1 MANSYFPMLPKV
13 NEDVSKVLKDQAG
26 IWKETDINFLQG
38 LANSLDCGESI
49 KDMGSVDSIPDM
61 WARPLLFKMALFDL
75 EPTKQF
81 VTGLHEKV
89 RGEWRALLAMFALKD
104 FKRLDLKAEQV
115 NLLEDN
121 SDLAQILKS
130 LAPQESLTGN
140 KDAWLTDVYII
151 FFNGRPLAMTSP
163 TTLVTVAA
171 DYENIFDGKI
181 FTPWSSNQRTL
192 TDPIKFL
199 SPAELAALKIWLENL
214 YGKIQRLE
222 KFGSKAKEISNA
234 LLKCLA
240 DYGSDIA
247 AEQIAPAAFEFVP
260 SNLNLHVGIARLL
273 DDTIKGR
280 EARFEDS
287 AVRLLNKKKNLL
299 LISPELVRD
308 FARFE
313 GVDASRLVVWQGI
326 SANEISADKLSDR
339 KKIGRVNLN
348 GAEFRKPED
357 FFHERMAVVEP
368 ANAFP
373 NSPKLLGADSIS
385 EKDLT
390 PILPIKRELLE
401 LFTTEEISARI
412 AISDDAEN
420 FYLHFNFPLSGVDG
434 DGKDFRWTK
443 IYPKRD
449 LIYIDREVPVIEI
462 YPNFRRAGWKNYF
475 IYYENYQSGDEPA
488 TDIYFVGTRNWE
500 LGTRGLVNRFTS
512 KLEEFPESLIV
523 TYNPPPYIG
532 KAPFEVGAI
541 LLNKPKLI
549 DGNADLSWKI
559 GVDFGTSSTMV
570 FFAENENPPRPLNFN
585 PHLFQVTA
593 SGGARAQTYRHF
605 IPSQIPARADG
616 SFLSIFHLLNTG
628 DLQEILPLI
637 DGHVFLLSSENTR
650 VFEQFA
656 AQIDANLKWQD
667 DDRQRRKVAAYIQQ
681 ICLQAA
687 VEAVSSGADN
697 VQWNFSYPT
706 AFSQAQ
712 KISFQE
718 LCREAVNAMRN
729 AQCVMRNEKTSP
741 ISHFPFPLL
750 RNEELGIR
758 NYFTTPN
765 FYSESKAAAYHFN
778 KLDGKA
784 GNFAQGAICVDIG
797 AGTTDISV
805 ISGEPPRIIYHTSI
819 RYAARQLFKP
829 IYDNYELF
837 AGEKISGKFSDET
850 QRQAVIDADM
860 REHSEKYLADLK
872 FKTGGEQIKN
882 VLQAAQFATAGLFH
896 YLGELIK
903 ILHDYGHYR
912 EKKIPHVFVGGNG
925 ARIFKWLAG
934 GAELDGNIYLNVLE
948 KIFVAAAKLEGY
960 KKFYLHLSEQPKIEV
975 AAGMIVE
982 RPANDD
988 EFFDEDKINREMF
1001 GEADDIIYSAVLA
1014 GADFVQGG
1022 DNQSAGA
1029 FISAHDI
1036 SEGVTINSLREF
1048 KIFVDRFNKAQKL
1061 WAQGISFDEEEII
1074 RDANNFFVD
1083 KKNRDVKKLLV
1094 EPIFIAELKIFVGT
1108 RNWELGTR
1116 KVISAEK
1123 NPPSMESSVG
1133 ENFVNDF
1140 NALSKLSG
1148 FSGRQA
1154 RERFLRRYKVR
1165 AFTCANVEERMN
1177 RPKLAPK
1184 FSETPSLSSGDFWA
1198 CNVEENIFAVVPN
1211 LKTYTENH
1219 HTERAFGLVFESN
1232 FDGGTYSR
1240 LRVEQAATFEL
1251 IGDKWKLKTAGKIIL
1266 GR

>member
-13 NEDVSKVLKDQAG
+13 NEEVSKVLKDQAG

-81 VTGLHEKV
+81 ITGLHEKV

-115 NLLEDN
+115 NLLENN

-140 KDAWLTDVYII
+140 KSAWLTDVYII
-151 FFNGRPLAMTSP
+151 YFNGLPIAMTSP
-163 TTLVTVAA
+163 TTLITVAA
-171 DYENIFDGKI
+171 DYENTFDGKI
-181 FTPWSSNQRTL
+181 FTPFSSNQRTL

-199 SPAELAALKIWLENL
+199 SSNELSALKMWLENL
-214 YGKIQRLE
+214 YSKIQRLE
-222 KFGSKAKEISNA
+222 KFGSKSKEISNA

-240 DYGSDIA
+240 DYERDIG
-247 AEQIAPAAFEFVP
+247 QISTSSFEIVP

-280 EARFEDS
+280 EPRFEDS
-287 AVRLLNKKKNLL
+287 AVRLINDKRNILL
-299 LISPELVRD
+299 VSPDFVRD

-313 GVDASRLVVWQGI
+313 GVEASQLVIWQGI
-326 SANEISADKLSDR
+326 SANEISDDKLADN

-348 GAEFRKPED
+348 GAEFRRPED
-357 FFHERMAVVEP
+357 FFYKRMAVVEP

-373 NSPKLLGADSIS
+373 NSPPLKGYDSLS

-390 PILPIKRELLE
+390 PILPLKRELLE
-401 LFTTEEISARI
+401 IFTPEDISARI
-412 AISDDAEN
+412 SISDDAEN
-420 FYLHFNFPLSGVDG
+420 FYLHFNFPLSGVNG

-443 IYPKRD
+443 TYPKRD
-449 LIYIDREVPVIEI
+449 LIYIDQEVPVIEL
-462 YPNFRRAGWKNYF
+462 YPNFQRTDWHDYYL
-475 IYYENYQSGDEPA
+475 YYENYKSDDDLLA
-488 TDIYFVGTRNWE
+488 ADIYFVAPFVQSNE
-500 LGTRGLVNRFTS
+500 NFLKNRFTA
-512 KLEEFPESLIV
+512 KLDNFPEILIV
-523 TYNPPPYIG
+523 TYNPPAHLG
-532 KAPFEVGAI
+532 KNPVEIGAI
-541 LLNKPKLI
+541 LLNKPKIAERNVNLT
-549 DGNADLSWKI
+549 WKI

-570 FFAENENPPRPLNFN
+570 FYAENNNLPCPLNFS
-585 PHLFQVTA
+585 PHLFQITA
-593 SGGARAQTYRHF
+593 SGGARAQTYRNF
-605 IPSQIPARADG
+605 IPSQIPNRADG
-616 SFLSIFHLLNTG
+616 SFLSIFHLLNV
-628 DLQEILPLI
+628 ENSKKSIRPLI

-650 VFEQFA
+650 VFEQLA
-656 AQIDANLKWQD
+656 AYIDANLKWQD
-667 DDRQRRKVAAYIQQ
+667 DDRQRRKTAAYIEQ

-687 VEAVSSGADN
+687 VEAFSHGADEI
-697 VQWNFSYPT
+697 QWNFSYPT

-712 KISFQE
+712 KVSFQE
-718 LCREAVNAMRN
+718 ICRESVEN
-729 AQCVMRNEKTSP
+729 
-741 ISHFPFPLL
+741 
-750 RNEELGIR
+750 
-758 NYFTTPN
+758 TPN
-765 FYSESKAAAYHFN
+765 FWTESKAAAYHFN

-805 ISGEPPRIIYHTSI
+805 ISGETPRIVYHTSI
-819 RYAARQLFKP
+819 KYAARQLFKP

-837 AGEKISGKFSDET
+837 ADEKISGKFNDET

-872 FKTGGEQIKN
+872 FKTGNERIKS

-896 YLGELIK
+896 YLGKIIK
-903 ILHDYGHYR
+903 VLHDYGHYR
-912 EKKIPHVFVGGNG
+912 EKKVPHVFVGGNG
-925 ARIFKWLAG
+925 ARIFKWLTG
-934 GAELDGNIYLNVLE
+934 GTEIDGNIYLNVLE
-948 KIFVAAAKLEGY
+948 KVFVAASGLENY
-960 KKFYLHLSEQPKIEV
+960 KKFNLNLSEQPKIEV

-982 RPANDD
+982 KPANDA

-1001 GEADDIIYSAVLA
+1001 GDADEIIYSAVLA

-1022 DNQSAGA
+1022 ENQSAGA
-1029 FISAHDI
+1029 FISAYDV
-1036 SEGVTINSLREF
+1036 SEGVTVKNLHEF
-1048 KIFVDRFNKAQKL
+1048 KNFVDVFNSAQKL
-1061 WAQGISFDEEEII
+1061 WAEGVEFEEEDLIG
-1074 RDANNFFVD
+1074 DANNFFVD
-1083 KKNRDVKKLLV
+1083 KKGRDVKKLSV
-1094 EPIFIAELKIFVGT
+1094 EPIFIAELKLWLGT
-1108 RNWELGTR
+1108 RNKELGTR
-1116 KVISAEK
+1116 KNVSAEK
-1123 NPPSMESSVG
+1123 KSPREEISVG

-1140 NALSKLSG
+1140 NALEKLSG
-1148 FSGRQA
+1148 FSARQA
-1154 RERFLRRYKVR
+1154 REKFLRRYKVR

-1177 RPKLAPK
+1177 NPKLAPK
-1184 FSETPSLSSGDFWA
+1184 FSEASSVASGDFWA
-1198 CNVEENIFAVVPN
+1198 CNVDGNIFAVVPN

-1219 HTERAFGLVFESN
+1219 HAERTFGQIFESN

-1240 LRVEQAATFEL
+1240 LRVERAATFEL
-1251 IGDKWKLKTAGKIIL
+1251 SGDKWKLRQAGKIIL

>member
-13 NEDVSKVLKDQAG
+13 NEDVSKILKDQAG
-26 IWKETDINFLQG
+26 IWKDADINFLQG

-89 RGEWRALLAMFALKD
+89 RGEWRALLAMLALKEI
-104 FKRLDLKAEQV
+104 KRLDLKAEQV
-115 NLLEDN
+115 NLLDDGSE
-121 SDLAQILKS
+121 LAKILKS

-140 KDAWLTDVYII
+140 ADAWLTDVYII
-151 FFNGRPLAMTSP
+151 FFNGRPLALTSP

-171 DYENIFDGKI
+171 DYESDFDGKI
-181 FTPWSSNQRTL
+181 FTPWSADQKTL

-199 SPAELAALKIWLENL
+199 SPIELSALKVWLENL

-222 KFGSKAKEISNA
+222 KFGSKSKEISNA

-240 DYGSDIA
+240 EYGHDVA
-247 AEQIAPAAFEFVP
+247 AAQTSPASFEFVP
-260 SNLNLHVGIARLL
+260 SNLNLHAGIARLL

-287 AVRLLNKKKNLL
+287 AVRLLNPKKNLL
-299 LISPELVRD
+299 LVSPELVRD

-326 SANEISADKLSDR
+326 SANEISDDKLSDR
-339 KKIGRVNLN
+339 KKIGRVTLN

-373 NSPKLLGADSIS
+373 NSPPLQGYDSLT

-401 LFTTEEISARI
+401 LFTTEEISARL

-420 FYLHFNFPLSGVDG
+420 FYLHFSFPLSGVDG
-434 DGKDFRWTK
+434 GGKSFRWTRA
-443 IYPKRD
+443 YPKRD
-449 LIYIDREVPVIEI
+449 LIYIDREVPVIEL
-462 YPNFRRAGWKNYF
+462 YPNFRRTGWKNYF
-475 IYYENYQSGDEPA
+475 LHYENYQQDNETLA
-488 TDIYFVGTRNWE
+488 NDIYFVEPFGQAGNFFA
-500 LGTRGLVNRFTS
+500 NRFTAQ
-512 KLEEFPESLIV
+512 LENFPDAFIC
-523 TYNPPPYIG
+523 TYNPPPYMG
-532 KAPFEVGAI
+532 RAPFEVGAI
-541 LLNKPKLI
+541 LLAKPKLVE
-549 DGNADLSWKI
+549 GNADLNWKI

-570 FFAENENPPRPLNFN
+570 FFAENENPPRPLNFE

-593 SGGARAQTYRHF
+593 SGGARAQTYRYF

-628 DLQEILPLI
+628 DLREIRPLI

-667 DDRQRRKVAAYIQQ
+667 DDRRRRKVAAYIEQ

-687 VEAVSSGADN
+687 VEAAAHGVEN

-718 LCREAVNAMRN
+718 ICRAAVDG
-729 AQCVMRNEKTSP
+729 S
-741 ISHFPFPLL
+741 
-750 RNEELGIR
+750 
-758 NYFTTPN
+758 PN
-765 FYSESKAAAYHFN
+765 FWSESKAAAYHFN

-784 GNFAQGAICVDIG
+784 GNFAAGALCVDIG

-805 ISGEPPRIIYHTSI
+805 ISGDPPRIVWHTSI
-819 RYAARQLFKP
+819 RYAARNLFKP

-837 AGEKISGKFSDET
+837 AGEKISGKFSDEL

-872 FKTGGEQIKN
+872 FKTGVEQIKN

-896 YLGELIK
+896 YLGELVK
-903 ILHDYGHYR
+903 VLHDYGHYR

-934 GAELDGNIYLNVLE
+934 GAELDDNIYLRVLE
-948 KIFVAAAKLEGY
+948 KIFGAAAGLEGY
-960 KKFYLHLSEQPKIEV
+960 KKFYLHLSAQPKIEV

-982 RPANDD
+982 RPANDE
-988 EFFDEDKINREMF
+988 EFFDEEKINREMF
-1001 GEADDIIYSAVLA
+1001 GEADEIIYSAVLA

-1022 DNQSAGA
+1022 ERQSAAA

-1036 SEGVTINSLREF
+1036 SAGITVDSLREF
-1048 KIFVDRFNKAQKL
+1048 KIFVERFNAAKKL
-1061 WAQGISFDEEEII
+1061 WAEGISFDEEELIA
-1074 RDANNFFVD
+1074 DANNFFVD
-1083 KKNRDVKKLLV
+1083 KKGRDVKKLLV
-1094 EPIFIAELKIFVGT
+1094 EPIFIAELKNFVGT
-1108 RNWELGTR
+1108 SSKERGT
-1116 KVISAEK
+1116 KKISSAEK
-1123 NPPSMESSVG
+1123 ISAGEEVSVG

-1140 NALSKLSG
+1140 NALEKLSG

-1154 RERFLRRYKVR
+1154 REKFLRRYKVR
-1165 AFTCANVEERMN
+1165 AFSCTNVEERMN

-1184 FSETPSLSSGDFWA
+1184 FSEASSIAGGDFWA
-1198 CNVEENIFAVVPN
+1198 CHVEGNIFAVVPN

-1219 HTERAFGLVFESN
+1219 HAERAFGLVFESN

-1240 LRVEQAATFEL
+1240 LRVARAATFEL
-1251 IGDKWKLKTAGKIIL
+1251 VGDKWKLKQAGKIFL
-1266 GR
+1266 SA

>member
-13 NEDVSKVLKDQAG
+13 NESISKILKDTAG
-26 IWKETDINFLQG
+26 VWKETDINFLQG

-89 RGEWRALLAMFALKD
+89 RGEWRALLAMLALKD

-115 NLLEDN
+115 NLLEDR
-121 SDLAQILKS
+121 SDLAEILKS

-151 FFNGRPLAMTSP
+151 YFNGKPLAMTSP
-163 TTLVTVAA
+163 TTLVTCAA

-181 FTPWSSNQRTL
+181 FAPWSSNQKTL

-199 SPAELAALKIWLENL
+199 SPVELAALKMWLDNL
-214 YGKIQRLE
+214 YGKIQRLD
-222 KFGSKAKEISNA
+222 KIGSKAKEISNA

-240 DYGSDIA
+240 DYERDVA
-247 AEQIAPAAFEFVP
+247 NAQISERSFEFVS

-280 EARFEDS
+280 EPRFEDS
-287 AVRLLNKKKNLL
+287 AVRLLINKKNLL

-313 GVDASRLVVWQGI
+313 GVNSSQLVVWQGI
-326 SANEISADKLSDR
+326 SANEITADKLSDR
-339 KKIGRVNLN
+339 KKIGRVNLK
-348 GAEFRKPED
+348 GTEFRKPED

-368 ANAFP
+368 AQAFP
-373 NSPKLLGADSIS
+373 NSPKIQGADNLS

-401 LFTTEEISARI
+401 LFSTEEISARLT
-412 AISDDAEN
+412 ISDDAEN
-420 FYLHFNFPLSGVDG
+420 FYLHFNFPLSGIDG
-434 DGKDFRWTK
+434 SGKNFRWTK
-443 IYPKRD
+443 TYPKRD
-449 LIYIDREVPVIEI
+449 LIYIDKEVPVVEL
-462 YPNFRRAGWKNYF
+462 YPNFRRAGWKDYF
-475 IYYENYQSGDEPA
+475 LYYENYRAQSDDTA
-488 TDIYFVGTRNWE
+488 LAKDIYFVSPFKQEGNFFA
-500 LGTRGLVNRFTS
+500 NRFTA
-512 KLEEFPESLIV
+512 KLSEFPEALIC
-523 TYNPPPYIG
+523 TYNPPQHIG

-541 LLNKPKLI
+541 ILNQPKLI
-549 DGNADLSWKI
+549 ERNVSLTWKI

-570 FFAENENPPRPLNFN
+570 FFAENDNPPQPLNFE
-585 PHLFQVTA
+585 PRLFQVTN

-616 SFLSIFHLLNTG
+616 SFLSIFHLLNVG
-628 DLQEILPLI
+628 DSKEIRPLQ

-667 DDRQRRKVAAYIQQ
+667 DDRQRRKTAAYINQ

-687 VEAVSSGADN
+687 AEAAFNGVDD

-718 LCREAVNAMRN
+718 ICREAVD
-729 AQCVMRNEKTSP
+729 S
-741 ISHFPFPLL
+741 S
-750 RNEELGIR
+750 
-758 NYFTTPN
+758 PN
-765 FYSESKAAAYHFN
+765 FWAESKAAAYHFN

-805 ISGEPPRIIYHTSI
+805 ISGEPPVIVYHTSI

-829 IYDNYELF
+829 IYDNCELF
-837 AGEKISGKFSDET
+837 AGEKISGKFSDDT

-860 REHSEKYLADLK
+860 REHSDKYLADLK
-872 FKTGGEQIKN
+872 FKTGKEQIKN
-882 VLQAAQFATAGLFH
+882 VLQAVQFATAGLFH

-903 ILHDYGHYR
+903 VLHDYGHYR

-925 ARIFKWLAG
+925 ARIFKWLTG
-934 GAELDGNIYLNVLE
+934 GTELDDNIYLNVLE
-948 KIFVAAAKLEGY
+948 KIFVAATGLEGY
-960 KKFYLHLSEQPKIEV
+960 KKFNLHLSAQPKIEV

-982 RPANDD
+982 RPANDE
-988 EFFDEDKINREMF
+988 EFFDEDKINRDMF
-1001 GEADDIIYSAVLA
+1001 GDSDEIIYSAVLA
-1014 GADFVQGG
+1014 GADFNQGG
-1022 DNQSAGA
+1022 EAQSSAA

-1036 SEGVTINSLREF
+1036 SEGVTVNSLREF
-1048 KIFVDRFNKAQKL
+1048 KIFVERFNAAQKL
-1061 WAQGISFDEEEII
+1061 WSEGIIFDEEEII
-1074 RDANNFFVD
+1074 RDANNFFMD
-1083 KKNRDVKKLLV
+1083 KKGRDVKKLLV
-1094 EPIFIAELKIFVGT
+1094 EPIFIAELKIYLGNKDPLT
-1108 RNWELGTR
+1108 RIKR
-1116 KVISAEK
+1116 FIAAEK
-1123 NPPSMESSVG
+1123 NSPSETNSVG

-1140 NALSKLSG
+1140 NALNKLSG
-1148 FSGRQA
+1148 YSSRQA
-1154 RERFLRRYKVR
+1154 REKFLRRHKVR

-1184 FSETPSLSSGDFWA
+1184 FTETASIAGGDFWA
-1198 CNVEENIFAVVPN
+1198 CAVEENIFTVVPN

-1232 FDGGTYSR
+1232 FDGGTYSKI
-1240 LRVEQAATFEL
+1240 RVEQAAIFEL
-1251 IGDKWKLKTAGKIIL
+1251 VGDNWKLKSAGKIIL
-1266 GR
+1266 SK

>member
-13 NEDVSKVLKDQAG
+13 NEGISKILKDQAG

-38 LANSLDCGESI
+38 LSNSLDCGESI

-61 WARPLLFKMALFDL
+61 WARPLLFKMALFDF

-89 RGEWRALLAMFALKD
+89 RGEWRALLAMLALKD
-104 FKRLDLKAEQV
+104 FKHLDLKAEPV
-115 NLLEDN
+115 NLLEYD

-130 LAPQESLTGN
+130 LAPQESLTGD
-140 KDAWLTDVYII
+140 KEAWLTDVYII
-151 FFNGRPLAMTSP
+151 FFNGLPLAMTSP
-163 TTLVTVAA
+163 TTLVTCAA
-171 DYENIFDGKI
+171 DYEEVFAGKI
-181 FTPWSSNQRTL
+181 FTPWSTNQKTL

-199 SPAELAALKIWLENL
+199 SAAELSALKIWLENL
-214 YGKIQRLE
+214 YGKIQRLN
-222 KFGSKAKEISNA
+222 KIGSKSKEISNA

-240 DYGSDIA
+240 DYEREVA
-247 AEQIAPAAFEFVP
+247 AAQTSEGIFEFAP

-287 AVRLLNKKKNLL
+287 AVRLLNDKKNLL
-299 LISPELVRD
+299 LVSPEVVRD

-313 GVDASRLVVWQGI
+313 GIDPARLVVWQGI
-326 SANEISADKLSDR
+326 SANEITDDKLSDR

-348 GAEFRKPED
+348 GAEFCKPED

-373 NSPKLLGADSIS
+373 NSPKLNGADSLV

-401 LFTTEEISARI
+401 LFTEEEISGRLS
-412 AISDDAEN
+412 ISDDAEN

-443 IYPKRD
+443 TYPKRD

-462 YPNFRRAGWKNYF
+462 YPDFRRAGWNDYF
-475 IYYENYQSGDEPA
+475 LYYENYQSNAEDLA
-488 TDIYFVGTRNWE
+488 TDIYFVAPFNRDGKFFA
-500 LGTRGLVNRFTS
+500 NRFTE
-512 KLEEFPESLIV
+512 KLDAFPESLIV
-523 TYNPPPYIG
+523 TYNPPPYLG
-532 KAPFEVGAI
+532 KAPFEVGVI

-549 DGNADLSWKI
+549 EGNADLTWKI
-559 GVDFGTSSTMV
+559 GVDFGTSSTMI
-570 FFAENENPPRPLNFN
+570 FFAANQNPPQPLNFK

-593 SGGARAQTYRHF
+593 SGGARVQTYRHF

-616 SFLSIFHLLNTG
+616 SFLSIFHMLNAG
-628 DLQEILPLI
+628 DLKEILPLI

-656 AQIDANLKWQD
+656 SHIDANLKWQD
-667 DDRQRRKVAAYIQQ
+667 DDRQRRKTAAYIKQ

-687 VEAVSSGADN
+687 VEANFHGADN

-712 KISFQE
+712 KTSFQE
-718 LCREAVNAMRN
+718 ICREAVN
-729 AQCVMRNEKTSP
+729 S
-741 ISHFPFPLL
+741 I

-758 NYFTTPN
+758 NDYGANSIPHSSFLIPN
-765 FYSESKAAAYHFN
+765 FFAESKAAAYHFN
-778 KLDGKA
+778 KQGGKA
-784 GNFAQGAICVDIG
+784 GNFAQGALCVDIG

-805 ISGEPPRIIYHTSI
+805 ISGEVPRIVYHTSI
-819 RYAARQLFKP
+819 RYAARQMFKP

-837 AGEKISGKFSDET
+837 ASEKISGKFGDDT

-872 FKTGGEQIKN
+872 FKTGREQIKN

-896 YLGELIK
+896 YLGELVK
-903 ILHDYGHYR
+903 VLHDYGHYR
-912 EKKIPHVFVGGNG
+912 EEKIPHVFVGGNG
-925 ARIFKWLAG
+925 ARIFKWLTG
-934 GAELDGNIYLNVLE
+934 GTELDGNIYLNVLE
-948 KIFVAAAKLEGY
+948 KIFVAASGLEGY
-960 KKFYLHLSEQPKIEV
+960 KKFNLHLSPQPKIEV

-982 RPANDD
+982 RPAND
-988 EFFDEDKINREMF
+988 ENFFDEDKINREMF
-1001 GEADDIIYSAVLA
+1001 GEADEIIYSAVLA
-1014 GADFVQGG
+1014 GADFVQG
-1022 DNQSAGA
+1022 DENQSAGA

-1036 SEGVTINSLREF
+1036 SEGITINSLREF
-1048 KIFVDRFNKAQKL
+1048 KIFVERFNKAQKL
-1061 WAQGISFDEEEII
+1061 WAEGISFDEEELIG
-1074 RDANNFFVD
+1074 DANNFFVD
-1083 KKNRDVKKLLV
+1083 KKGRDIKNLLV
-1094 EPIFIAELKIFVGT
+1094 EPIFIAELKLWQGIKGI
-1108 RNWELGTR
+1108 GHAA
-1116 KVISAEK
+1116 KKISSDEK
-1123 NPPSMESSVG
+1123 NSASEANSIG
-1133 ENFVNDF
+1133 EAFVNDF

-1154 RERFLRRYKVR
+1154 REKFARRHKIR
-1165 AFTCANVEERMN
+1165 AFSCANVEERMN

-1184 FSETPSLSSGDFWA
+1184 FSEALSLASGDFWA
-1198 CNVEENIFAVVPN
+1198 CLVEGNLFAVVPN

-1219 HTERAFGLVFESN
+1219 HAERAFGQVFESN
-1232 FDGGTYSR
+1232 FDGETYSR
-1240 LRVEQAATFEL
+1240 IRVERAATFEFS
-1251 IGDKWKLKTAGKIIL
+1251 GGRWKFKSAGKIFL
-1266 GR
+1266 SK

>member
-13 NEDVSKVLKDQAG
+13 NEDISKVLKDQAG

-81 VTGLHEKV
+81 VTGLHERV
-89 RGEWRALLAMFALKD
+89 RGEWRALLAMLALKD
-104 FKRLDLKAEQV
+104 YKRLDLKAEQV
-115 NLLEDN
+115 NLLDDN
-121 SDLAQILKS
+121 SDLAKILKS

-171 DYENIFDGKI
+171 DYENVFDGKI
-181 FTPWSSNQRTL
+181 FTPWSTNQRTL

-199 SPAELAALKIWLENL
+199 SPAELSALKMWLENL
-214 YGKIQRLE
+214 YSKIQRLD
-222 KFGSKAKEISNA
+222 KFGAKSKEISNA

-240 DYGSDIA
+240 DYERDVADAKISA
-247 AEQIAPAAFEFVP
+247 AENFEFVP
-260 SNLNLHVGIARLL
+260 SNLNLHAGISRLL

-287 AVRLLNKKKNLL
+287 AVRLLTSKKNLL
-299 LISPELVRD
+299 LISPEAVRD

-339 KKIGRVNLN
+339 KKIGRVTLN

-373 NSPKLLGADSIS
+373 NSPKVHGMDSVS

-401 LFTTEEISARI
+401 LFTTEEISARL

-434 DGKDFRWTK
+434 GGKNFRWTK
-443 IYPKRD
+443 TYPKRD

-462 YPNFRRAGWKNYF
+462 YPNFRRDDWKNYF
-475 IYYENYQSGDEPA
+475 LYYENYQSGDELA
-488 TDIYFVGTRNWE
+488 NDIYFVEPVGQDGNF
-500 LGTRGLVNRFTS
+500 LANRFTA
-512 KLEEFPESLIV
+512 KLDDFPDALICK
-523 TYNPPPYIG
+523 YNPPPHLGRSPY
-532 KAPFEVGAI
+532 EVGAI
-541 LLNKPKLI
+541 ILNKPKVI
-549 DGNADLSWKI
+549 ERNAGLSWKI

-570 FFAENENPPRPLNFN
+570 FFAANENSPRPLNFE
-585 PHLFQVTA
+585 PRLFQVTT
-593 SGGARAQTYRHF
+593 SGGARTQTYRHF

-616 SFLSIFHLLNTG
+616 SFLSIFHLLNVG
-628 DLQEILPLI
+628 ELSEIQPLI

-656 AQIDANLKWQD
+656 AHIDANLKWQD
-667 DDRQRRKVAAYIQQ
+667 DDRQRRKTAAYIKQ

-687 VEAVSSGADN
+687 AEAVASGADN

-718 LCREAVNAMRN
+718 ICRESVND
-729 AQCVMRNEKTSP
+729 
-741 ISHFPFPLL
+741 
-750 RNEELGIR
+750 
-758 NYFTTPN
+758 TPN
-765 FYSESKAAAYHFN
+765 FWTESKAAAYHFN

-805 ISGEPPRIIYHTSI
+805 ISGEPPRIVYHTSI
-819 RYAARQLFKP
+819 RYAARQMFKP
-829 IYDNYELF
+829 IYDHYELF
-837 AGEKISGKFSDET
+837 AGEKISGKFSDDT

-872 FKTGGEQIKN
+872 FKTGTEQIKN
-882 VLQAAQFATAGLFH
+882 VLQASQFATAGLFH
-896 YLGELIK
+896 YLGELVK
-903 ILHDYGHYR
+903 TLHDYGHYR
-912 EKKIPHVFVGGNG
+912 GKKIPHVFVGGNG
-925 ARIFKWLAG
+925 ARIFRWLTG
-934 GAELDGNIYLNVLE
+934 GTELDGNIYLNVLE
-948 KIFVAAAKLEGY
+948 KIFTAASGLEGY
-960 KKFYLHLSEQPKIEV
+960 KKFNLHLSAQPKIEI

-982 RPANDD
+982 RPANDAD
-988 EFFDEDKINREMF
+988 FFDEDKINREMF
-1001 GEADDIIYSAVLA
+1001 GDADEIIYSAILA
-1014 GADFVQGG
+1014 GADFIQGG
-1022 DNQSAGA
+1022 ERQSAGA

-1036 SEGVTINSLREF
+1036 SAGVTVDSLREF
-1048 KIFVDRFNKAQKL
+1048 KIFVERFNAAQKL
-1061 WAQGISFDEEEII
+1061 WAEGVTFDEEELI

-1083 KKNRDVKKLLV
+1083 KKGRDVKKLLV
-1094 EPIFIAELKIFVGT
+1094 EPIFIAELKSCLGT
-1108 RNWELGTR
+1108 RNQELGTR
-1116 KVISAEK
+1116 KISSAEK
-1123 NPPSMESSVG
+1123 NSPSGESSVG

-1140 NALSKLSG
+1140 NALEKLGG

-1165 AFTCANVEERMN
+1165 AFSCTNVDERMN

-1184 FSETPSLSSGDFWA
+1184 FSEASSVASGDFWA
-1198 CNVEENIFAVVPN
+1198 CNVDGNIFAVVPN

-1219 HTERAFGLVFESN
+1219 HAERAFGLAFESN

-1240 LRVEQAATFEL
+1240 FRVERAATFEVV
-1251 IGDKWKLKTAGKIIL
+1251 GDKWKLKTSGKIIL
-1266 GR
+1266 SR

>member
-1 MANSYFPMLPKV
+1 MLVHYSTEKFFLRELFCYNRRGKLFGGISMANSYFPMLPKV
-13 NEDVSKVLKDQAG
+13 NESVSKVVKDQAG

-81 VTGLHEKV
+81 VMGLHEKV
-89 RGEWRALLAMFALKD
+89 RGEWRALLAMLALKD
-104 FKRLDLKAEQV
+104 FKRLDIKAEQV

-140 KDAWLTDVYII
+140 KEAWFTDVYII
-151 FFNGRPLAMTSP
+151 YFNGRPLAMTSP
-163 TTLVTVAA
+163 TTLVTCAA

-181 FTPWSSNQRTL
+181 FTPWSNNQRTL

-199 SPAELAALKIWLENL
+199 SSAELAALKIWLEDL
-214 YGKIQRLE
+214 YGKIQRLD
-222 KFGSKAKEISNA
+222 KFGSRAKEISNA

-240 DYGSDIA
+240 DYERDVAKAQTSTA
-247 AEQIAPAAFEFVP
+247 SFELVP

-273 DDTIKGR
+273 DDTSKGR

-287 AVRLLNKKKNLL
+287 AVRLLTGKKNLL

-326 SANEISADKLSDR
+326 SANEITADKLADR

-373 NSPKLLGADSIS
+373 NSPKLQGADSLM

-390 PILPIKRELLE
+390 PILPIKHELLE
-401 LFTTEEISARI
+401 IFSTEEISSRL

-434 DGKDFRWTK
+434 GGRNFRWTK
-443 IYPKRD
+443 TYPKRD
-449 LIYIDREVPVIEI
+449 LIYIDREVPVIEL
-462 YPNFRRAGWKNYF
+462 YPDFRRAGWKNYYL
-475 IYYENYQSGDEPA
+475 YYENYQSGDELA
-488 TDIYFVGTRNWE
+488 KDIYFVEPFGQEKNF
-500 LGTRGLVNRFTS
+500 LANRFTA
-512 KLEEFPESLIV
+512 KLEDFPESFIC
-523 TYNPPPYIG
+523 TYNPPPHIG
-532 KAPFEVGAI
+532 RAPFEVGAI

-549 DGNADLSWKI
+549 ERNAGLNWKI
-559 GVDFGTSSTMV
+559 GVDFGTSSIMV
-570 FFAENENPPRPLNFN
+570 FFAVNDGSPRPLNFE
-585 PHLFQVTA
+585 PHLFQITN

-616 SFLSIFHLLNTG
+616 SFLSIFHLLNIG
-628 DLQEILPLI
+628 ELREIRPLI

-667 DDRQRRKVAAYIQQ
+667 DDRQRRKTAAYIKQ

-687 VEAVSSGADN
+687 AEAIYHGADD

-718 LCREAVNAMRN
+718 ICREAIDGAV
-729 AQCVMRNEKTSP
+729 
-741 ISHFPFPLL
+741 
-750 RNEELGIR
+750 
-758 NYFTTPN
+758 N

-784 GNFAQGAICVDIG
+784 GNLAQGALCVDIG
-797 AGTTDISV
+797 AGTTDISI
-805 ISGEPPRIIYHTSI
+805 ISGEPPRIVWHTSI

-837 AGEKISGKFSDET
+837 AGEKISGKFGDDT

-860 REHSEKYLADLK
+860 REHSEKYLTDLK
-872 FKTGGEQIKN
+872 FKTGTEQIKN

-896 YLGELIK
+896 YLGELVK
-903 ILHDYGHYR
+903 VLHDYGHYR

-925 ARIFKWLAG
+925 ARIFKWLTG
-934 GAELDGNIYLNVLE
+934 GTELDGNIYLNVLE
-948 KIFVAAAKLEGY
+948 KIFTAAAGLEGY
-960 KKFYLHLSEQPKIEV
+960 KKFNLHLSSQPKIEV

-982 RPANDD
+982 RPANDE
-988 EFFDEDKINREMF
+988 EFFDENKINREMF
-1001 GEADDIIYSAVLA
+1001 GDVDEIIYSAVLA

-1022 DNQSAGA
+1022 ELQAAGA
-1029 FISAHDI
+1029 FISAHDM
-1036 SEGVTINSLREF
+1036 SEGLSVTTLREF
-1048 KIFVDRFNKAQKL
+1048 KTFVERFNKAQKL
-1061 WAQGISFDEEEII
+1061 WSEGIAFDEEELI

-1083 KKNRDVKKLLV
+1083 KKGRDVKKLLV
-1094 EPIFIAELKIFVGT
+1094 EPIFIAELKLF
-1108 RNWELGTR
+1108 LGSPSSGRVTR
-1116 KVISAEK
+1116 KFSAAEK
-1123 NPPSMESSVG
+1123 NSPNEEHSVG
-1133 ENFVNDF
+1133 ESFVNDF
-1140 NALSKLSG
+1140 NALEKLSG
-1148 FSGRQA
+1148 FSGRRA
-1154 RERFLRRYKVR
+1154 REKFLRRYKVR
-1165 AFTCANVEERMN
+1165 AFTCANIDERMN
-1177 RPKLAPK
+1177 NPKLEPR
-1184 FSETPSLSSGDFWA
+1184 FSEVSSVPSGDFWA
-1198 CNVEENIFAVVPN
+1198 CNIEGNLFAVVPN

-1219 HTERAFGLVFESN
+1219 HTERAFGLVFESD

-1240 LRVEQAATFEL
+1240 LRVERAAIFESV
-1251 IGDKWKLKTAGKIIL
+1251 GDKWQLKSTGKIIL
-1266 GR
+1266 SR